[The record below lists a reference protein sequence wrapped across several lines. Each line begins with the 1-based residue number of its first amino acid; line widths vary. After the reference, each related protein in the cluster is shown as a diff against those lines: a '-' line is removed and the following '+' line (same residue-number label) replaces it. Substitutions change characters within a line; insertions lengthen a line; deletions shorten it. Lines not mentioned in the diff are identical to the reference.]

1 MRLRYLFGF
10 FLLLNLSALAQRK
23 QIRFDNLGLN
33 DGLSQSL
40 VNDIIQDQKGYIW
53 IATQDGLNKYDGIS
67 FSNFKRDPENSNTL
81 SNNFINTLHEDNAGK
96 IWLGTNGGGICVFD
110 KETETFS
117 TPVIGDQNR
126 NVTDIIQ
133 DKSGMIWFST
143 SGNGINKYDAAKKRV
158 TPYVF
163 KGVEAK
169 NVQQLFIDSK
179 EDIYAATSGFGL
191 LKYNKQYDRFDKIE
205 DELIDE
211 VVWSIAEDDNG
222 NMWLGTNKGLVK
234 MIRDQEQF
242 KLKLF
247 NYNSFNPQSL
257 SNNTVRTVYVSK
269 NQQLIVGTTG
279 RGVDLLDIKNN
290 SEQFFN
296 FSHSEYVSHSLSDDL
311 VQCIMEDRSGSIWIG
326 TNEGLSRFD
335 PAKQVFGQ
343 LTGELNNPNSLNDK
357 TVWCIAEDKKG
368 ILYIGTRQ
376 GLNRFDR
383 RNNIVNRYDRKAANA
398 NALNNNSVLCLHID
412 EAGTIF
418 VGAVDGLFT
427 VDISPDFTQA
437 KFKPIPFRDNVNQYS
452 DNRVYHI
459 VEESGKN
466 ILWIATKE
474 GLCRYEKLT
483 GDYNFY
489 QSNENDPH
497 SLPNNST
504 RLVHIDANG
513 NIWVSCDGEALAKV
527 VYPADGDP
535 EGVTFKPYKRYFGKA
550 YENAELLITSIWE
563 NADGTF
569 WIGTY
574 GSGLIHYDVKKEKV
588 IKTYTEKDGLSNNSV
603 YGIVGDN
610 NGYLWMST
618 NYGVSRF
625 EIKSGKFQTYL
636 ERDGLQSNEFNTGAH
651 FKNKSGEIFFG
662 GINGVNW
669 FNPNQLF
676 TNTVPPEVVI
686 SGISLFN
693 KKLVI
698 DPKGVLKKH
707 PSYLDKLE
715 LGYRENSITINF
727 SALHFSNPSNNK
739 YRYKME
745 GLDDEYIEAG
755 TSHEANYNK
764 IPHGEYTFKVYACN
778 SDGVW
783 SKEPAQIKIVIHPPF
798 WATWWFRTAVILFAF
813 GLIIAFNRA
822 RVNNIKKQRL
832 RLAREVRERTREV
845 MEQKEEIEIQK
856 KVIEEEK
863 NKVEKLLLNILPE
876 ETAEELK
883 SRGKASAR
891 SYRQVSVMFTDFVGF
906 TKIAETMRPS
916 DLVAKL
922 DAYFIQFDEIIQ
934 KYSLEKIKTIGDSYM
949 CAGGVPIRSKNN
961 PIDTVLAALEIQRY
975 MNSLKESAKETGE
988 EVWDLR
994 IGINTGE
1001 IIAGV
1006 IGTKRFAYDIWGNTV
1021 NTANRLQ
1028 MTSEVNMI
1036 NISGAT
1042 FAEIEPYFNCT
1053 YRGKIA
1059 AKNKGEIDMY
1069 YVHGIKPEL
1078 SVDELGI
1085 EPNEKF
1091 WKYVDLYLYSS
1102 INYRK
1107 AERHIMKVLRERL
1120 PSHLHYHG
1128 IHHTLDVVSAA
1139 ERYALMEGITDEQMF
1154 ILKSAATY
1162 HDAGFVEQYAKNEP
1176 IGIRLAQEILPK
1188 YGYTPE
1194 QVEEVA
1200 KLIRATI
1207 IPHNP
1212 QSLLEQIIC
1221 DSDLDYL
1228 GRDDFH
1234 DIADTLRLELREA
1247 GLVNSDRGW
1256 DEMQVKFLN
1265 MHKYFTASAIK
1276 MRQAKKEKHI
1286 REIEARLQT
1295 HQYAD

>member
-1 MRLRYLFGF
+1 MRLLLFLSFFFSGF
-10 FLLLNLSALAQRK
+10 YLSAQPK
-23 QIRFDNLGLN
+23 HIRFDNLGIN

-40 VNDIIQDQKGYIW
+40 VNDIIQDKKGFIW

-67 FSNFKRDPENSNTL
+67 FTTFKRDPENENTL
-81 SNNFINTLHEDNAGK
+81 SNNFINSLLEDRDGK
-96 IWLGTNGGGICVFD
+96 IWLATNGGGICVFD
-110 KETETFS
+110 VLTESFS
-117 TPVIGDQNR
+117 VPSIGDQNR
-126 NVTDIIQ
+126 NVTDIVQ
-133 DKSGMIWFST
+133 DKEGMIWFST
-143 SGNGINKYDAAKKRV
+143 SGNGINKYDSGKKRV
-158 TPYVF
+158 LAYVF

-169 NVQQLFIDSK
+169 NVQKLFIDTK
-179 EDIYAATSGFGL
+179 GNLFAATAGHGL
-191 LKYNKQYDRFDKIE
+191 LIYNRKFDRFDKVE
-205 DELIDE
+205 SSLIDE
-211 VVWSIAEDDNG
+211 VVWSITEDSFG
-222 NMWLGTNKGLVK
+222 AIWLGTNRGLVK
-234 MIRDQEQF
+234 MIPDGTNFVF
-242 KLKLF
+242 KRF
-247 NYNSFNPQSL
+247 IHEEGNNVSL
-257 SNNTVRTVYVSK
+257 ANNTVRTVYVTKSK
-269 NQQLIVGTTG
+269 LLIIGTTG
-279 RGVDLLDIKNN
+279 SGINILDLTNRK
-290 SEQFFN
+290 EQFYQFK
-296 FSHSEYVSHSLSDDL
+296 HHEYIPYSLSDDL
-311 VQCIMEDRSGSIWIG
+311 VQCIHEDRSGSIWIG

-335 PAKQVFGQ
+335 PSKQIFGQ
-343 LTGELNNPNSLNDK
+343 LSSELNNNNSLNDK
-357 TVWCIAEDKKG
+357 TVWCITEDKNNV
-368 ILYIGTRQ
+368 LFIGTRQ
-376 GLNRFDR
+376 GLNRYD
-383 RNNIVNRYDRKAANA
+383 RNNNTVYRYDRKASNA
-398 NALNNNSVLCLHID
+398 NALNNNSILSLYVDQKGSIY
-412 EAGTIF
+412 A
-418 VGAVDGLFT
+418 GAVDGLFL
-427 VDISPDFTQA
+427 VEFSPDYRQA
-437 KFKPIPFRDNVNQYS
+437 RFKPVNFRSNTNQFS
-452 DNRVYHI
+452 DNRVYYI
-459 VEESGKN
+459 VEEEQTE
-466 ILWIATKE
+466 ILWVATKE
-474 GLCRYEKLT
+474 GLSRINKST
-483 GDYNFY
+483 GEFNFY
-489 QSNENDPH
+489 QSNENDPN

-504 RLVHIDANG
+504 RLVYIDRKG
-513 NIWVSCDGEALAKV
+513 NTWVSCDGEGIAKV
-527 VYPADGDP
+527 VYPGDRNP
-535 EGVTFKPYKRYFGKA
+535 DGVTFKPYKKRFGKSF
-550 YENAELLITSIWE
+550 ENTELLVTSIWE
-563 NADGTF
+563 DEEGNF

-574 GSGLIHYDVKKEKV
+574 GSGLIHYDPVNEKM

-603 YGIVGDN
+603 YGIVGDD
-610 NGYLWMST
+610 NGFLWMST
-618 NYGVSRF
+618 NYGLSRL
-625 EIKSGKFQTYL
+625 EIKTKKFRNYL
-636 ERDGLQSNEFNTGAH
+636 QRDGLQSNEFNTGSY
-651 FKNKSGEIFFG
+651 FKSKSGEIFFG
-662 GINGVNW
+662 GINGLNW
-669 FNPNQLF
+669 FDPNQLF
-676 TNTVPPEVVI
+676 TNTTPPEVVI

-693 KKLVI
+693 KKLQI
-698 DPKGVLKKH
+698 DPKGLLPKH
-707 PSYLDKLE
+707 PAYLSELV

-727 SALHFSNPSNNK
+727 SALHYSNPANNK
-739 YRYKME
+739 FRYFMD
-745 GLDDEYIEAG
+745 GLDEDYIEAG
-755 TSHEANYNK
+755 TTHEANYNK
-764 IPHGEYTFKVYACN
+764 IPHGEYIFKVYACN

-783 SKEPAQIKIVIHPPF
+783 SEQPAQLKIIIRPPF
-798 WATWWFRTAVILFAF
+798 WATWWFRMLVIIFAF
-813 GLIIAFNRA
+813 GLILAFNRA
-822 RVNNIKKQRL
+822 RVNNMKKQRL
-832 RLAREVRERTREV
+832 RLAREVRERTAEV
-845 MEQKEEIEIQK
+845 MEQKEKIELQK

-916 DLVAKL
+916 DLVTKL
-922 DAYFIQFDEIIQ
+922 DSYFVQFDEIIQ

-975 MNSLKESAKETGE
+975 MKELKEKSPDNPDD
-988 EVWDLR
+988 VWDLR

-1036 NISGAT
+1036 NISGTT
-1042 FAEIEPYFNCT
+1042 FAEIEPYFSCT

-1107 AERHIMKVLRERL
+1107 AERHIMKVLREGL

-1139 ERYALMEGITDEQMF
+1139 ERLALMEGITDEQMF

-1176 IGIRLAQEILPK
+1176 IGIRMAQEILPK

-1207 IPHNP
+1207 IPHDP
-1212 QSLLEQIIC
+1212 HSLLEEIIC

-1234 DIADTLRLELREA
+1234 EIADTLRLELREA
-1247 GLVNSDRGW
+1247 GIVNSDRGW
-1256 DEMQVKFLN
+1256 DEMQIKFLN
-1265 MHKYFTASAIK
+1265 MHKYFTKSAIK
-1276 MRQAKKEKHI
+1276 MRQAKKEQHI
-1286 REIEARLQT
+1286 KEIEERLKT
-1295 HQYAD
+1295 HTYKD